1 LESLF
6 MRNLSQVCLL
16 LGALAWAQG
25 TPAQQNVPTATTQ
38 VGVAGEGKQVSTP
51 SAVNIDAN
59 ETVVTIKGL
68 CPHEPAAGAGKP
80 EGNSCEMLI
89 TRAEFEKL
97 ANAIQTN
104 MTPTGKRQLAMSYP
118 RILVMSREAEQR
130 GLEKEDRVQQ
140 LLAYSR
146 AQILSQEL
154 FRRIQ
159 EQAGDISQKDIDD
172 YYRTHMQSFERVTL
186 ERVLVPIAKEP
197 VAGAASQ
204 KPPEEKTSEQDRR
217 AMENEAEQLRQR
229 AVAGEDFPNLQQAA
243 YDVGRVGAPI
253 PRTKLTW
260 RRGSLPA
267 AHLSVMD
274 LKIGEISAVITDSTG
289 HYIYKIDAKEV
300 EPEAEASAEVHTI
313 LQKQR
318 AKEMMD
324 KLQAAASTELNQAYF
339 GVPETPKPPDFS
351 KVKPES
357 DDQ

>member
-1 LESLF
+1 
-6 MRNLSQVCLL
+6 MRNLSQVCFL
-16 LGALAWAQG
+16 LGALAWAQV
-25 TPAQQNVPTATTQ
+25 TPAQQTAPTATTQ
-38 VGVAGEGKQVSTP
+38 SGVVDEGKQTSAP
-51 SAVNIDAN
+51 SVVKVGANDA
-59 ETVVTIKGL
+59 VVTIKGL
-68 CPHEPAAGAGKP
+68 CRHDPATGVGKP
-80 EGNSCEMLI
+80 DGNLCEMSI

-97 ANAIQTN
+97 ANAIQAN
-104 MTPTGKRQLAMSYP
+104 MTPTGKRQLATSYP

-130 GLEKEDRVQQ
+130 GLEKDERVQE

-154 FRRIQ
+154 FRKIQ
-159 EQAGDISQKDIDD
+159 EQAGDISQNDIDD

-186 ERVLVPIAKEP
+186 ERVLVPISKEP
-197 VAGAASQ
+197 VPGVGGAESQ
-204 KPPEEKTSEQDRR
+204 KNFQDEKISEEDRK

-229 AVAGEDFPNLQQAA
+229 ATAGEDFPKLQQAA

-274 LKIGEISAVITDSTG
+274 LKIGEISTVITDSTG

-300 EPEAEASAEVHTI
+300 EPEAEATAEVHTI

-318 AKEMMD
+318 TKEMMD
-324 KLQAAASTELNQAYF
+324 KLQAATSAQLNQAYF
-339 GVPETPKPPDFS
+339 GAPEVPKPPDLS

>member
-1 LESLF
+1 
-6 MRNLSQVCLL
+6 MRNLSQVCFL
-16 LGALAWAQG
+16 LGALAWAQVIR
-25 TPAQQNVPTATTQ
+25 AQQTAPTATIQ
-38 VGVAGEGKQVSTP
+38 AGVADEGKRTSAP
-51 SAVNIDAN
+51 SVVKVGANDA
-59 ETVVTIKGL
+59 VVTIKGL
-68 CPHEPAAGAGKP
+68 CPHDQAAGVGKP
-80 EGNSCEMLI
+80 DGNLCEMSI

-97 ANAIQTN
+97 ADAIQAN
-104 MTPTGKRQLAMSYP
+104 MTPAGKRQLATSYP

-130 GLEKEDRVQQ
+130 GLEKDQRVQE

-154 FRRIQ
+154 FRKIQ
-159 EQAGDISQKDIDD
+159 EQAADISQKDIDD
-172 YYRTHMQSFERVTL
+172 YYRTHTQSFERVTL
-186 ERVLVPIAKEP
+186 ERVLVPISKEP
-197 VAGAASQ
+197 VPGAGGTASQ
-204 KPPEEKTSEQDRR
+204 NSQDEKTAEEDRK

-229 AVAGEDFPNLQQAA
+229 AMAGEDFPKLQQAA

-274 LKIGEISAVITDSTG
+274 LKIGEISTVITDSTG
-289 HYIYKIDAKEV
+289 HYIYKIDAKEI
-300 EPEAEASAEVHTI
+300 EPEAEATAEVHTI

-318 AKEMMD
+318 TKEMMD
-324 KLQAAASTELNQAYF
+324 KLQAATSAQLNQAYF
-339 GVPETPKPPDFS
+339 GASEVPRPPDLS